1 MEVYK
6 KRIITEEMN
15 LNKDGISI
23 KFYISHGFNLYRFHF
38 YFRLILL
45 LITLVLL
52 GFYVINKIDIFYIL
66 IYLFSLFFLDTSLLI
81 INPKH
86 LRKNKLVCKKFDFKK
101 IDKIELLRNE
111 HDYSSLRVGIGAE
124 LYINYLH
131 QNQLKI
137 IRNELQ
143 NLSLSELYNQSFIG
157 NDMILY
163 WNR

>member
-38 YFRLILL
+38 YFRLIFL
-45 LITLVLL
+45 LITLLL
-52 GFYVINKIDIFYIL
+52 LWFYVINKIDIFYIL
-66 IYLFSLFFLDTSLLI
+66 IYLFSLFVLDISLLT

-86 LRKNKLVCKKFDFKK
+86 LRKNKLILRKFDFKK

-111 HDYSSLRVGIGAE
+111 HDY
-124 LYINYLH
+124 
-131 QNQLKI
+131 
-137 IRNELQ
+137 
-143 NLSLSELYNQSFIG
+143 
-157 NDMILY
+157 
-163 WNR
+163 

>member
-1 MEVYK
+1 M
-6 KRIITEEMN
+6 
-15 LNKDGISI
+15 
-23 KFYISHGFNLYRFHF
+23 
-38 YFRLILL
+38 
-45 LITLVLL
+45 
-52 GFYVINKIDIFYIL
+52 
-66 IYLFSLFFLDTSLLI
+66 
-81 INPKH
+81 
-86 LRKNKLVCKKFDFKK
+86 KNKLVCKKFDFKK

-143 NLSLSELYNQSFIG
+143 NLSLSELYNQSFVG